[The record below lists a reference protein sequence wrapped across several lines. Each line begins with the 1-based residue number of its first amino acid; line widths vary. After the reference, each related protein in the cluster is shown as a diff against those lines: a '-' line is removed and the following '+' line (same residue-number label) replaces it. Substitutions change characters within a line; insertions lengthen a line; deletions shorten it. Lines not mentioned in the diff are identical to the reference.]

1 MINHL
6 LPQRID
12 NTYRGNKLALWI
24 FALVVSVKIFQSLI
38 VIFNGDFIARSAD
51 GFPLETFTPAAA
63 QTVVALFTLGALS
76 LLIIFLLCGLVLLR
90 YRSVITFMFALLV
103 LDYLAR
109 QLILH
114 FVPIVRTGSPPGPVV
129 NFVLFSLMVV
139 GLVLSLWRQGKLE
152 TQD

>member
-6 LPQRID
+6 FPPCID
-12 NTYRGNKLALWI
+12 NTYRGNKVALWI
-24 FALVVSVKIFQSLI
+24 FALVVSVKIFQSLM
-38 VIFNGDFIARSAD
+38 VIFNGDFIARGAD
-51 GFPLETFTPAAA
+51 GIPLDMYTPAAA

-114 FVPIVRTGSPPGPVV
+114 YVPIVRTGSPPGVVV